1 MAGQVAPGGL
11 PSRRQP
17 NRLLREQRRARQW
30 KQDDIA
36 AGIEDLAQQ
45 LGEQMPRITAGLVD
59 KWERGVR
66 RPGRYYGPRLCLLFG
81 LAPQELG
88 LVASP
93 RLLADCRRLSAALV
107 PARSMDALRHNAGA
121 ALDSAARGNVLTTAG
136 ARSVGRADLEAVRD
150 MVSIFSRVDQR
161 RGGGHARTAVV
172 QYLTSDVAR
181 YLRGHFADDQVRREM
196 FSAASE
202 LAYLSGWMAFDNAE
216 HALAQ
221 HYFAEAVTLALEA
234 DDPPMAGHVLR
245 AMAHQ
250 AVDLGNARQALDLAT
265 ASMDGQRYA
274 LASPRERA
282 LFGVVY
288 ARSLAATGQK
298 RAAAT
303 ALIAAETDLAA
314 AGPGNEEPDRVFFF
328 GEASLAHETACAL
341 RDTGDLPGAVQ
352 EFSRS
357 VRTRDTA
364 TFTRTHAVTLGY
376 LGAVQAGQGAIE
388 EASATWSD
396 ALDAM
401 HGINSGRTRQV
412 AVDISSALA
421 SYRGRGIAVV
431 ADLEARAAAYLAG
444 VG

>member
-30 KQDDIA
+30 KQDDVA

-265 ASMDGQRYA
+265 ASMDGQLYA